1 MNHTLT
7 EVLELRRYAEERL
20 EQHMEQVNA
29 ATKEDRR
36 KKFNEHLI
44 TYIAEL
50 NEKCKEINGEDC
62 GNGEGRFKSMYALIN
77 DFQNRFMA
85 RF

>member
-7 EVLELRRYAEERL
+7 EVLELRQFAEER
-20 EQHMEQVNA
+20 MEYHLQVVNEA
-29 ATKEDRR
+29 SKDERR
-36 KKFNEHLI
+36 KKFNEHLVN
-44 TYIAEL
+44 YIAEL

-62 GNGEGRFKSMYALIN
+62 GNGEGRFKSMHAIIN
-77 DFQNRFMA
+77 DFQSRFMA

>member
-7 EVLELRRYAEERL
+7 EVLELRQFAEER
-20 EQHMEQVNA
+20 MEHHLQEVNVA
-29 ATKEDRR
+29 AKDDRR
-36 KKFNEHLI
+36 RKFNEHLI
-44 TYIAEL
+44 SYIAEL

-62 GNGEGRFKSMYALIN
+62 GDGEGRFKSMYALIN

>member
-7 EVLELRRYAEERL
+7 EVLELRRFAEERM
-20 EQHMEQVNA
+20 EQHLQQVNA
-29 ATKEDRR
+29 AAKEDRR

-44 TYIAEL
+44 IYIDEL

-62 GNGEGRFKSMYALIN
+62 NDGQGRFKSMYALIN
-77 DFQNRFMA
+77 EFQNRFMA